1 MERQGQTGQRGP
13 PLEVDHFDRKIPR
26 GPKRS
31 IYPYIETLNTR
42 LKNFF
47 KFINEYYAFVQW
59 RYFTT
64 TTRILLFLFF
74 FPFIYIFLNLEIP
87 ARSKALICT
96 R

>member
-1 MERQGQTGQRGP
+1 MTGK
-13 PLEVDHFDRKIPR
+13 FPR
-26 GPKRS
+26 GPTRS

-47 KFINEYYAFVQW
+47 KFVNEYYAFVQW
-59 RYFTT
+59 RYFYYYDQNP
-64 TTRILLFLFF
+64 FVVFF
-74 FPFIYIFLNLEIP
+74 SLSYIFFLNLEIP